1 MDIQN
6 LIYLDRQQSV
16 ASLQRQHSPA
26 VSMARGLAHDANAV
40 RRQPENLRTRDLIGY
55 ITIYIYIYIYIL
67 PANDLVRCGHTLEN
81 HTPMS

>member
-55 ITIYIYIYIYIL
+55 ITIYIYTYVLLYDFI
-67 PANDLVRCGHTLEN
+67 
-81 HTPMS
+81 